1 MDDAELAWCAVT
13 GDRAAWSEIYD
24 RYADG
29 LHDYCYSILRD
40 RQEAA
45 DALHEAFLTA
55 ATKIGQLRD
64 PERLRLWLYAICRAQ
79 ALTMVSPRLRE
90 PPSEGEGEGERD
102 PAQPPAAGVGGS
114 EHE

>member
-64 PERLRLWLYAICRAQ
+64 PERLRPWLYAICRAQ
-79 ALTMVSPRLRE
+79 ALAMVQPRPRELLRE
-90 PPSEGEGEGERD
+90 TD
-102 PAQPPAAGVGGS
+102 PAQPVDGLTGS
-114 EHE
+114 EHDRQTLRQ